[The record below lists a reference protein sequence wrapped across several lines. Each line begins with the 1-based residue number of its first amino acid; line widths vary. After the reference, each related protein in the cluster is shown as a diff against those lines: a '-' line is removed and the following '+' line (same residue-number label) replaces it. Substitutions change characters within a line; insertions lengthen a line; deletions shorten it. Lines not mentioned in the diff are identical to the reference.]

1 MESERVT
8 ASYVW
13 FILINPVR
21 INFFTTYKAMK
32 FCNFESILISYVLLE
47 NVSTLKNEK

>member
-21 INFFTTYKAMK
+21 INLFYYIQS
-32 FCNFESILISYVLLE
+32 NEIL
-47 NVSTLKNEK
+47 